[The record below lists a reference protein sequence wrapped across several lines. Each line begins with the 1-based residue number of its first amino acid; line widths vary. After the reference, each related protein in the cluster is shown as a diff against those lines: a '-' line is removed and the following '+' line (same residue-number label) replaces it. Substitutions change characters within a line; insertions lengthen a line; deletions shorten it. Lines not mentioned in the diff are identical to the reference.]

1 MDKIDDLLNSM
12 TMYRLVLYSLLWL
25 VFVAGLFSVVGLLNY
40 SPLALAG
47 SLTVLLTVG
56 FIANMGL
63 AKLYN
68 IAPNF
73 ESGIIT
79 TLILF
84 FVLAVPTNPSQWLAI
99 GIATFVAI
107 ASKFIITWRG
117 SHIFNP
123 AAFGAVVVSVSG
135 LGFASW
141 WIATPIL
148 LPFVLVV
155 GLLVLRKTRRF
166 GLFLSFL
173 VPSFALFLLR
183 GVDAQTILLSFPLI
197 FFGSIMLTEPATA
210 PNTNKWRLAYGVLVG
225 LIVGAGFG
233 IFSSPQVA
241 LLVGN
246 VLAFIV
252 SFRVGIK
259 LEFISKTKLAP
270 NIYDFTFKPNKKP
283 TFLPGQ
289 YMDWTLDGIKFNSR
303 GNRRTFTIASSPKQE
318 ELHIGV
324 RMYEPSSEFKQ
335 KLLNLKKGDTV
346 LGGHVAGD
354 FVLPADH
361 NKKLVFVAGG
371 IGVTPFVSMMLHMT
385 STQTKRDITLF
396 YFANKKEDIVFT
408 DVIKKAEKLGVK
420 LVPMIGPDA
429 RLTQVV
435 LENNVPNFKEREYY
449 LSGPPAMVRVY
460 KKALKDLK
468 VAKIHTDYF
477 SGY

>member
-1 MDKIDDLLNSM
+1 
-12 TMYRLVLYSLLWL
+12 MYRLVLYSLLSL
-25 VFVAGLFSVVGLLNY
+25 VFVAGLLSVAGFLNY
-40 SPLALAG
+40 SPIALAG
-47 SLTVLLTVG
+47 SFIVLLTVG

-84 FVLAVPTNPSQWLAI
+84 FVLAVPTNTSQWLAI
-99 GIATFVAI
+99 GVATFVAI

-123 AAFGAVVVSVSG
+123 VAFGAVVVSVSG

-148 LPFVLVV
+148 LPFVLVI
-155 GLLVLRKTRRF
+155 GILVLRKTRRF

-173 VPSFALFLLR
+173 IPSFVLFLIR
-183 GVDAQTILLSFPLI
+183 GVDAQTILLSFPLT

-210 PNTNKWRLAYGVLVG
+210 PNTNKWRLAYGALVG

-233 IFSSPQVA
+233 IFSTPQVA

-246 VLAFIV
+246 VIAFIV
-252 SFRVGIK
+252 SFRVGTK
-259 LEFISKTKLAP
+259 LEFIGKTKLAP
-270 NIYDFTFKPNKKP
+270 NIYDFNFKPNKKP

-289 YMDWTLDGIKFNSR
+289 YMDWTLGSIKFNSR
-303 GNRRTFTIASSPKQE
+303 GNRRTFTIASSPAQE

-324 RMYEPSSEFKQ
+324 RFYEPSSEFKQ
-335 KLLNLKKGDTV
+335 KLLSLKKGDTI

-354 FVLPADH
+354 FLLPANS
-361 NKKLVFVAGG
+361 NKKLIFVAGG

-385 STQTKRDITLF
+385 STSTKRDITLF
-396 YFANKKEDIVFT
+396 YFANKKEDIVYT
-408 DVIKKAEKLGVK
+408 DVIKKAEKFGVK

-429 RLTQVV
+429 RLSQDVLQKHTQDFQNS
-435 LENNVPNFKEREYY
+435 EFY
-449 LSGPPAMVRVY
+449 LSGPPAMVRIY
-460 KKALKDLK
+460 KKELKKLSVK
-468 VAKIHTDYF
+468 KIHTDYF